1 MENTNAGIAKIL
13 IVGVGGGGGN
23 AVNSMIKAGINNVEY
38 LALNTDQQALSKLSA
53 KKMAIGEKL
62 TKGLGAG
69 ANPEVGKAAA
79 LESKEAIQNA
89 LQGVDLLFIA
99 AGMGGGTGTGAA
111 PVVAQIAKELEIL
124 TIAVVT
130 KPFNFEG
137 VRRMKNAEM
146 GIENLKGNVDSL
158 VIVQN
163 EKLNRDKNF
172 SIMDAFAKADEIL
185 LQGIRGIT
193 DIVVQDGRINLDLAD
208 IKCVMRNSGMAHM
221 GVGEGKGK
229 NKTIDAIRKAVYSP
243 LLETTIQG
251 ASSLIVNFRGGEDL
265 SLDEVT
271 TGVDL
276 VRQVISPDANVLFGV
291 AFDEEMKDEV
301 QVTLIAT
308 GFSGKGD
315 GRAAF
320 FSSEAATHVAATN
333 IQRSNAVNQPAGNG
347 NPLGSA
353 EPARDAAQ
361 QNGAPYAQQQP
372 QRAPHEQAAAPQTIS
387 GNVAVEEDPS
397 IPPFLRRMKE

>member
-1 MENTNAGIAKIL
+1 MDYTTNGGIAKIL

-23 AVNSMIKAGINNVEY
+23 AVNSMMKAGIRNVEY

-53 KKMAIGEKL
+53 KKMPIGEKL

-69 ANPEVGKAAA
+69 ANPEVGKLAA
-79 LESKEAIQNA
+79 LESKEQIQAA
-89 LQGVDLLFIA
+89 LEGVDLLFIA

-111 PVVAQIAKELEIL
+111 PVVAQLAKELEIL

-137 VRRMKNAEM
+137 ARRMKNAEL

-193 DIVVQDGRINLDLAD
+193 EIVVQDGRINLDMAD

-251 ASSLIVNFRGGEDL
+251 ASSLIVNFRGSEDL

-271 TGVDL
+271 VGVDL

-291 AFDEEMKDEV
+291 GFDENLKDEV

-308 GFSGKGD
+308 GFSGKDNGK
-315 GRAAF
+315 AAF
-320 FSSEAATHVAATN
+320 FSSEAATQVAATN
-333 IQRSNAVNQPAGNG
+333 IKMGSSTVTPVNS
-347 NPLGSA
+347 PLL
-353 EPARDAAQ
+353 Q
-361 QNGAPYAQQQP
+361 QHQQP
-372 QRAPHEQAAAPQTIS
+372 EVAQNQTTFTKPAAPEQPTIN
-387 GNVAVEEDPS
+387 GTVPVEEDPS
-397 IPPFLRRMKE
+397 IPPFLRKMRG

>member
-1 MENTNAGIAKIL
+1 MDYAPNGGIAKIM

-23 AVNSMIKAGINNVEY
+23 AVNAMMKAGIRNVEF
-38 LALNTDQQALSKLSA
+38 LALNTDQQALNKLAA

-69 ANPEVGKAAA
+69 ANPEIGREAA
-79 LESKEAIQNA
+79 LESKEKIQEA

-124 TIAVVT
+124 TVAVVT

-137 VRRMKNAEM
+137 TRRMKNAEL

-172 SIMDAFAKADEIL
+172 SIMDAFTKADEIL

-193 DIVVQDGRINLDLAD
+193 EIVVQDGRINLDLAD
-208 IKCVMRNSGMAHM
+208 VKCVMRNSGMAHM
-221 GVGEGKGK
+221 GIGEGKGK

-265 SLDEVT
+265 LLEEVT
-271 TGVDL
+271 VGVDL

-291 AFDEEMKDEV
+291 GFDPEMKDEV

-308 GFSGKGD
+308 GFSGEQNNQ
-315 GRAAF
+315 ASF
-320 FSSEAATHVAATN
+320 FSSEAATRVAATN
-333 IQRSNAVNQPAGNG
+333 VQRNNATPTQDVVR
-347 NPLGSA
+347 
-353 EPARDAAQ
+353 EPK
-361 QNGAPYAQQQP
+361 GIPTQP
-372 QRAPHEQAAAPQTIS
+372 QAQPGMAQPQSGGNIS
-387 GNVAVEEDPS
+387 GTLSVDEDPS
-397 IPPFLRRMKE
+397 VPPFLRKMRG

>member
-1 MENTNAGIAKIL
+1 MNNSATGSIAKIM

-23 AVNSMIKAGINNVEY
+23 AVNSMVKAGITNVEF
-38 LALNTDQQALSKLSA
+38 LALNTDQQALSKISA
-53 KKMAIGEKL
+53 NKMAIGEKL
-62 TKGLGAG
+62 TRGLGAG
-69 ANPEVGKAAA
+69 ADPEIGKAAA
-79 LESKEAIQNA
+79 LESKEAIQQA

-111 PVVAQIAKELEIL
+111 PIVAQIARELEIL

-137 VRRMKNAEM
+137 TRRMKNAEL
-146 GIENLKGNVDSL
+146 GIENLKGNVDAL

-163 EKLNRDKNF
+163 EKLNREKNF
-172 SIMDAFAKADEIL
+172 SIKDAFTKADEIL
-185 LQGIRGIT
+185 QQGIRGIT

-208 IKCVMRNSGMAHM
+208 VKCVMRNSGMAHM
-221 GVGEGKGK
+221 GVGDGKGK

-251 ASSLIVNFRGGEDL
+251 AASLIVNFRGGEDL
-265 SLDEVT
+265 SLDEVIV
-271 TGVDL
+271 GVDL

-291 AFDEEMKDEV
+291 GFDENLKDEV

-315 GRAAF
+315 EKAAF

-333 IQRSNAVNQPAGNG
+333 IQRNNAANTTIQQS
-347 NPLGSA
+347 PLT
-353 EPARDAAQ
+353 PPT
-361 QNGAPYAQQQP
+361 NVAPQQP
-372 QRAPHEQAAAPQTIS
+372 QQQTSYFQQQHGGTNIS
-387 GNVAVEEDPS
+387 GNVSVDEDPS
-397 IPPFLRRMKE
+397 IPPFLRKMRK

>member
-1 MENTNAGIAKIL
+1 MDYSATGSIAKIL

-23 AVNSMIKAGINNVEY
+23 AVNAMMKSGLRNVEY
-38 LALNTDQQALSKLSA
+38 LVLNTDQQALSKISA
-53 KKMAIGEKL
+53 KKMPIGEKL

-69 ANPEVGKAAA
+69 ANPEVGRQAA
-79 LESKEAIQNA
+79 LESKEQIQAA
-89 LQGVDLLFIA
+89 LEGIDLLFIA

-111 PVVAQIAKELEIL
+111 PVVAQLAKELEIL

-130 KPFNFEG
+130 KPFKFEG
-137 VRRMKNAEM
+137 TPRMRNAEM

-163 EKLNRDKNF
+163 EKLNRDNKC

-193 DIVVQDGRINLDLAD
+193 EIVVQDGRINLDMAD

-271 TGVDL
+271 IGVDL

-291 AFDEEMKDEV
+291 GFDENLKDEV

-315 GRAAF
+315 NGKAAF
-320 FSSEAATHVAATN
+320 FSSEAATQVAATN
-333 IQRSNAVNQPAGNG
+333 IKM
-347 NPLGSA
+347 GSA
-353 EPARDAAQ
+353 TVTPVNTPLMQPQQPQAEPTYSFAKPAAQ
-361 QNGAPYAQQQP
+361 QP
-372 QRAPHEQAAAPQTIS
+372 TIS
-387 GNVAVEEDPS
+387 GNVPIEEDPS
-397 IPPFLRRMKE
+397 IPPFLRKMRG

>member
-1 MENTNAGIAKIL
+1 MEYSTNGGIARIL

-23 AVNSMIKAGINNVEY
+23 AVNSMMKAGFRNVEY
-38 LALNTDQQALSKLSA
+38 IAMNTDQQALSKLAA

-69 ANPEVGKAAA
+69 ANPEVGKEAA
-79 LESKEAIQNA
+79 LESKEQIQAA
-89 LQGVDLLFIA
+89 LEGVDLLFIA

-137 VRRMKNAEM
+137 VRRMKNAEL

-193 DIVVQDGRINLDLAD
+193 EIVLQDGRINLDLAD

-251 ASSLIVNFRGGEDL
+251 ASSLIVNFRGGDDL
-265 SLDEVT
+265 SLEEVT
-271 TGVDL
+271 VGVDL

-291 AFDEEMKDEV
+291 GFDENMRDEV

-308 GFSGKGD
+308 GFSGKSD
-315 GRAAF
+315 SRSSF
-320 FSSEAATHVAATN
+320 FSSEAATNVAATN
-333 IQRSNAVNQPAGNG
+333 IKRAATAQIEAQTLSANQQSRTERVQPT
-347 NPLGSA
+347 S
-353 EPARDAAQ
+353 Q
-361 QNGAPYAQQQP
+361 SFSQQQS
-372 QRAPHEQAAAPQTIS
+372 RDSVAFS
-387 GNVAVEEDPS
+387 GNVEVDEDPS
-397 IPPFLRRMKE
+397 IPPFLRKMRG

>member
-1 MENTNAGIAKIL
+1 MEYATNGGIAKIL

-23 AVNSMIKAGINNVEY
+23 AVNAMMKSGLRNVDY
-38 LALNTDQQALSKLSA
+38 LVLNTDQQALSKISA
-53 KKMAIGEKL
+53 RKMPIGEKL

-69 ANPEVGKAAA
+69 ANPEVGRLAA
-79 LESKEAIQNA
+79 LESKEQIQEA
-89 LQGVDLLFIA
+89 LEGVDLLFIA

-111 PVVAQIAKELEIL
+111 PVVAQLAKELDIL

-130 KPFNFEG
+130 KPFKFEG
-137 VRRMKNAEM
+137 TPRMRNAEM

-193 DIVVQDGRINLDLAD
+193 EIVVQDGRINLDMAD

-251 ASSLIVNFRGGEDL
+251 ASSLIVNFRGSEDL

-271 TGVDL
+271 IGVDL

-291 AFDEEMKDEV
+291 GFDENLKDEV

-308 GFSGKGD
+308 GFSGKDSGK
-315 GRAAF
+315 AAF
-320 FSSEAATHVAATN
+320 FSSETATQVAATN
-333 IQRSNAVNQPAGNG
+333 IKM
-347 NPLGSA
+347 
-353 EPARDAAQ
+353 
-361 QNGAPYAQQQP
+361 GAPVNTPVNSPLLQP
-372 QRAPHEQAAAPQTIS
+372 QHQPEAPQPTATYSKPAAPEQPTIS
-387 GNVAVEEDPS
+387 GTVPVEEDPS
-397 IPPFLRRMKE
+397 IPPFLRKMRS

>member
-1 MENTNAGIAKIL
+1 MEYSNNGSVAKIM

-23 AVNSMIKAGINNVEY
+23 AVNAMMKAGVNNVDF
-38 LALNTDQQALSKLSA
+38 LVLNTDQQALSKITCRT
-53 KKMAIGEKL
+53 MAIGEKL

-79 LESKEAIQNA
+79 LESKDQIQQM

-124 TIAVVT
+124 TVAVVT

-137 VRRMKNAEM
+137 TRRMKNAEA

-193 DIVVQDGRINLDLAD
+193 EIVVQDGRINLDLAD
-208 IKCVMRNSGMAHM
+208 VKCVMRNSGMAHM
-221 GVGEGKGK
+221 GIGEGKGK

-265 SLDEVT
+265 TLDEVT

-276 VRQVISPDANVLFGV
+276 VRQVISPEANVLFGV
-291 AFDEEMKDEV
+291 GFDEALKDEV

-308 GFSGKGD
+308 GFSGGND
-315 GRAAF
+315 ESASF
-320 FSSEAATHVAATN
+320 FSSEAATRVAATT
-333 IQRSNAVNQPAGNG
+333 IQRQNVTSNPVAPQPQGGFGAPVQQPAQPAAFGQPTSPAPVNG
-347 NPLGSA
+347 
-353 EPARDAAQ
+353 
-361 QNGAPYAQQQP
+361 
-372 QRAPHEQAAAPQTIS
+372 TIP
-387 GNVAVEEDPS
+387 VEEDPS
-397 IPPFLRRMKE
+397 IPPFLRRMK

>member
-1 MENTNAGIAKIL
+1 MEYTSGGIAKIL

-23 AVNSMIKAGINNVEY
+23 AVNSMMKAGIRNVEY

-53 KKMAIGEKL
+53 KKMPIGEKL

-69 ANPEVGKAAA
+69 ANPEVGRLAA
-79 LESKEAIQNA
+79 LESKDKIQNA

-111 PVVAQIAKELEIL
+111 PIVAQIAKELEIL

-137 VRRMKNAEM
+137 FKRMKNAEM

-163 EKLNRDKNF
+163 EKLNRDKNC

-193 DIVVQDGRINLDLAD
+193 EIVVQDGRINLDLAD

-291 AFDEEMKDEV
+291 GFDENMKDEV

-308 GFSGKGD
+308 GFSGRND
-315 GRAAF
+315 GKATF
-320 FSSEAATHVAATN
+320 FSSEAATQVAATN
-333 IQRSNAVNQPAGNG
+333 IQRSNSVGQPSTQSTVPPRERTVTEAQT
-347 NPLGSA
+347 PSA
-353 EPARDAAQ
+353 TEQPKRD
-361 QNGAPYAQQQP
+361 NSG
-372 QRAPHEQAAAPQTIS
+372 IS
-387 GNVAVEEDPS
+387 ANVTVEEDPT
-397 IPPFLRRMKE
+397 IPPFLRKMRG

>member
-1 MENTNAGIAKIL
+1 MDYVPNGGIAKIM

-23 AVNSMIKAGINNVEY
+23 AVNAMMKAGIRNVEF
-38 LALNTDQQALSKLSA
+38 LAMNTDQQALAKLTA
-53 KKMAIGEKL
+53 QKMPIGEKL

-69 ANPEVGKAAA
+69 ANPEVGRAAA
-79 LESKEAIQNA
+79 LESKEKIQAA

-124 TIAVVT
+124 TVAVVT

-137 VRRMKNAEM
+137 TRRMKNAEL

-172 SIMDAFAKADEIL
+172 SIMDAFTKADEIL

-193 DIVVQDGRINLDLAD
+193 EIVVQDGRINLDLAD
-208 IKCVMRNSGMAHM
+208 VKCVMRNSGMAHM
-221 GVGEGKGK
+221 GIGEGKGK

-251 ASSLIVNFRGGEDL
+251 AASLIVNFRGGEDL
-265 SLDEVT
+265 LLEEVT
-271 TGVDL
+271 VGVDL

-291 AFDEEMKDEV
+291 GFDPEMKDEV

-308 GFSGKGD
+308 GFSGGGD
-315 GRAAF
+315 SATTF
-320 FSSEAATHVAATN
+320 FSSEAATRVAATN
-333 IQRSNAVNQPAGNG
+333 VQRNNAATVT
-347 NPLGSA
+347 
-353 EPARDAAQ
+353 EAAP
-361 QNGAPYAQQQP
+361 NLQQP
-372 QRAPHEQAAAPQTIS
+372 VPPMSGQNAQPVNPMSKAPQPSNISGTIS
-387 GNVAVEEDPS
+387 VEEDPS
-397 IPPFLRRMKE
+397 VPPFLRKMRG

>member
-1 MENTNAGIAKIL
+1 METNPNGIAKIM
-13 IVGVGGGGGN
+13 IIGVGGGGGN
-23 AVNSMIKAGINNVEY
+23 AVNAMIKAGIKNVEF
-38 LALNTDQQALSKLSA
+38 LALNTDQQALTKLA
-53 KKMAIGEKL
+53 ANQMPIGEKV
-62 TKGLGAG
+62 TRGLGAG
-69 ANPEVGKAAA
+69 ANPEVGREAA
-79 LESKEAIQNA
+79 LESKDKIQEA

-111 PVVAQIAKELEIL
+111 PIVAQIAKELGIL

-137 VRRMKNAEM
+137 IRRMKNAEL

-172 SIMDAFAKADEIL
+172 SIMDAFTKADEIL

-208 IKCVMRNSGMAHM
+208 IKSVMRNSGMAHM
-221 GVGEGKGK
+221 GIGEGRGK

-265 SLDEVT
+265 LLDEITV
-271 TGVDL
+271 GVDL
-276 VRQVISPDANVLFGV
+276 VRQVISPEANVMFGV
-291 AFDEEMKDEV
+291 AFDPQMKDEV

-308 GFSGKGD
+308 GFNGGPNNQTS
-315 GRAAF
+315 F
-320 FSSEAATHVAATN
+320 FSSEAATNVAANNLQRGAAATEAARPRTSTN
-333 IQRSNAVNQPAGNG
+333 PF
-347 NPLGSA
+347 PT
-353 EPARDAAQ
+353 AQ
-361 QNGAPYAQQQP
+361 QNPAMDNRSPVDGGS
-372 QRAPHEQAAAPQTIS
+372 IS
-387 GNVAVEEDPS
+387 GTLSVDEDPS
-397 IPPFLRRMKE
+397 IPPFLRKMRG

>member
-1 MENTNAGIAKIL
+1 MEFDFTGNIAKIL

-23 AVNSMIKAGINNVEY
+23 AVNSMMKAGIRNVEY

-53 KKMAIGEKL
+53 KKMPIGEKL

-79 LESKEAIQNA
+79 LESKEKIQAA

-130 KPFNFEG
+130 KPFIFEG
-137 VRRMKNAEM
+137 TRRMKNAEL

-221 GVGEGKGK
+221 GVGDGKGK

-251 ASSLIVNFRGGEDL
+251 ASSLIVNFRGGDDL

-276 VRQVISPDANVLFGV
+276 VRQVISADANVLFGV
-291 AFDEEMKDEV
+291 GFDENMKDEV

-308 GFSGKGD
+308 GFSANNNGGGK
-315 GRAAF
+315 AAF

-333 IQRSNAVNQPAGNG
+333 IQRTNAVNQQPVSQ
-347 NPLGSA
+347 NPLGM
-353 EPARDAAQ
+353 
-361 QNGAPYAQQQP
+361 QQP
-372 QRAPHEQAAAPQTIS
+372 AVERQQPTQTYVPQQSSEQSPLS
-387 GNVAVEEDPS
+387 GNVSIEEDPK
-397 IPPFLRRMKE
+397 IPPFLRKMRG

>member
-1 MENTNAGIAKIL
+1 MDYQSNNGVAKIM

-23 AVNSMIKAGINNVEY
+23 AVNAMVKSGIKNVEF
-38 LALNTDQQALSKLSA
+38 LTMNTDQQALSKISA

-69 ANPEVGKAAA
+69 ANPEVGRLAAE
-79 LESKEAIQNA
+79 ESKEQIQNA

-111 PVVAQIAKELEIL
+111 PVVARIAKELEIL

-137 VRRMKNAEM
+137 TRRMKNAEL

-163 EKLNRDKNF
+163 EKLNKEKNF

-193 DIVVQDGRINLDLAD
+193 EIVVQEGRINLDLAD
-208 IKCVMRNSGMAHM
+208 VKCVMRNSGMAHM

-251 ASSLIVNFRGGEDL
+251 AASLIVNFRGGEDL
-265 SLDEVT
+265 SLEEVI

-291 AFDEEMKDEV
+291 GFDDEMKDEV

-308 GFSGKGD
+308 GFNGAGNDKTT
-315 GRAAF
+315 F
-320 FSSEAATHVAATN
+320 FSSEAATRVAATN
-333 IQRSNAVNQPAGNG
+333 LQRNTRADATVATT
-347 NPLGSA
+347 NPV
-353 EPARDAAQ
+353 AQ
-361 QNGAPYAQQQP
+361 QPVTTQPYFAPAD
-372 QRAPHEQAAAPQTIS
+372 EESNIS
-387 GNVAVEEDPS
+387 GTLTVEEDPS
-397 IPPFLRRMKE
+397 VPPFLRKLHN

>member
-1 MENTNAGIAKIL
+1 MDYTNNGSVAKIM

-23 AVNSMIKAGINNVEY
+23 AVNAMMKAGVNNVDF
-38 LALNTDQQALSKLSA
+38 LVLNTDQQALSKITCRT
-53 KKMAIGEKL
+53 MAIGEKL

-79 LESKEAIQNA
+79 LESKDQIQQM

-124 TIAVVT
+124 TVAVVT

-137 VRRMKNAEM
+137 TRRMKNAEA

-193 DIVVQDGRINLDLAD
+193 EIVVQDGRINLDLAD
-208 IKCVMRNSGMAHM
+208 VKCVMRNSGMAHM
-221 GVGEGKGK
+221 GIGEGKGK

-265 SLDEVT
+265 TLDEVT

-276 VRQVISPDANVLFGV
+276 VRQVISPEANVLFGV
-291 AFDEEMKDEV
+291 GFDEALKDEV

-308 GFSGKGD
+308 GFSGGND
-315 GRAAF
+315 ESASF
-320 FSSEAATHVAATN
+320 FSSEAATRVAATT
-333 IQRSNAVNQPAGNG
+333 IQRQNVTSNPVAPQPQGGFGVSPVQQPAQPAAFGQPTSPAPVNG
-347 NPLGSA
+347 
-353 EPARDAAQ
+353 
-361 QNGAPYAQQQP
+361 
-372 QRAPHEQAAAPQTIS
+372 TIP
-387 GNVAVEEDPS
+387 VEEDPS
-397 IPPFLRRMKE
+397 IPPFLRRMK

>member
-1 MENTNAGIAKIL
+1 MEFDYNGNIAKIL

-23 AVNSMIKAGINNVEY
+23 AVNSLTKAGIRQVEY

-53 KKMAIGEKL
+53 KKMPIGEKL

-79 LESKEAIQNA
+79 LESKEKIQAA

-111 PVVAQIAKELEIL
+111 PIVAQIAKELEIL

-130 KPFNFEG
+130 KPFVFEG
-137 VRRMKNAEM
+137 TRRMKNAEM
-146 GIENLKGNVDSL
+146 GIEALKGNVDSL

-251 ASSLIVNFRGGEDL
+251 ASALIVNFRGGDDL

-271 TGVDL
+271 TGVEL

-291 AFDEEMKDEV
+291 GFDENMKDEV

-308 GFSGKGD
+308 GFSGKDNG
-315 GRAAF
+315 GKATF

-333 IQRSNAVNQPAGNG
+333 IQRSNAVNQPTLQS
-347 NPLGSA
+347 PIGS
-353 EPARDAAQ
+353 EQPTTQRTQTTQTYTPQ
-361 QNGAPYAQQQP
+361 QGG
-372 QRAPHEQAAAPQTIS
+372 EQGHLS
-387 GNVAVEEDPS
+387 GNITIDEDPK
-397 IPPFLRRMKE
+397 IPPFLRKMRG

>member
-1 MENTNAGIAKIL
+1 MDYNSNNNNIAKIM

-23 AVNSMIKAGINNVEY
+23 AVNSMMKAGIRNVEY
-38 LALNTDQQALSKLSA
+38 LVMNTDQQALSKLGA
-53 KKMAIGEKL
+53 KKMPIGEML

-69 ANPEVGKAAA
+69 ADPEIGKAAA
-79 LESKEAIQNA
+79 LESKEKIQEA

-111 PVVAQIAKELEIL
+111 PVVAQIARELEIL

-137 VRRMKNAEM
+137 MRRMKNAEM
-146 GIENLKGNVDSL
+146 GINNLKGNVDAL

-193 DIVVQDGRINLDLAD
+193 EIVVQDGRINLDLAD
-208 IKCVMRNSGMAHM
+208 VKCVMRNSGMAHM
-221 GVGEGKGK
+221 GIGEGHGK

-251 ASSLIVNFRGGEDL
+251 ASSLIVNFRGGDDL
-265 SLDEVT
+265 TLDEVT

-291 AFDEEMKDEV
+291 GFDENMKDEV

-308 GFSGKGD
+308 GFSGGNDSK
-315 GRAAF
+315 AAF
-320 FSSEAATHVAATN
+320 FSSETATN
-333 IQRSNAVNQPAGNG
+333 VQASAIKRNSVTTES
-347 NPLGSA
+347 PLGASPVIPTQPVA
-353 EPARDAAQ
+353 KPPVSQPIETPAIA
-361 QNGAPYAQQQP
+361 G
-372 QRAPHEQAAAPQTIS
+372 TIP
-387 GNVAVEEDPS
+387 VDDDPT
-397 IPPFLRRMKE
+397 IPPFLRKMRS

>member
-1 MENTNAGIAKIL
+1 M
-13 IVGVGGGGGN
+13 
-23 AVNSMIKAGINNVEY
+23 
-38 LALNTDQQALSKLSA
+38 
-53 KKMAIGEKL
+53 
-62 TKGLGAG
+62 
-69 ANPEVGKAAA
+69 
-79 LESKEAIQNA
+79 
-89 LQGVDLLFIA
+89 LFIA

-130 KPFNFEG
+130 KPFKFEG
-137 VRRMKNAEM
+137 TPRMRNAEL

-193 DIVVQDGRINLDLAD
+193 EIVVQDGRINLDMAD

-271 TGVDL
+271 VGVDL

-291 AFDEEMKDEV
+291 GFDENMKDEV

-308 GFSGKGD
+308 GFSGQD
-315 GRAAF
+315 GGKAAF
-320 FSSEAATHVAATN
+320 FSSEAATQVAATN
-333 IQRSNAVNQPAGNG
+333 IKMGSTVNTPANS
-347 NPLGSA
+347 PLL
-353 EPARDAAQ
+353 R
-361 QNGAPYAQQQP
+361 QQQP
-372 QRAPHEQAAAPQTIS
+372 QAQPSQPAVSSPSAPEQPPIS
-387 GNVAVEEDPS
+387 GTITVEEDPS
-397 IPPFLRRMKE
+397 IPPFLRKMRG

>member
-1 MENTNAGIAKIL
+1 MDNMNGSIAKIM

-23 AVNSMIKAGINNVEY
+23 AVNAMMKSGIRNVEF
-38 LALNTDQQALSKLSA
+38 LALNTDQQALSKLAA
-53 KKMAIGEKL
+53 KKMPIGEKL

-79 LESKEAIQNA
+79 LESKEKIQSA

-137 VRRMKNAEM
+137 TRRMKNAEL
-146 GIENLKGNVDSL
+146 GIENLKGNVDAL

-172 SIMDAFAKADEIL
+172 SIMDAFTKADEIL

-208 IKCVMRNSGMAHM
+208 VKCVMRNSGMAHM
-221 GVGEGKGK
+221 GVGDGKGK

-265 SLDEVT
+265 SLDEVIV
-271 TGVDL
+271 GVDL

-291 AFDEEMKDEV
+291 GFDENMKDEV

-308 GFSGKGD
+308 GFSGKND
-315 GRAAF
+315 DKASF

-333 IQRSNAVNQPAGNG
+333 IQRNNVTGANGKPQGAATLQTQSTVGNSSSYFPAGG
-347 NPLGSA
+347 
-353 EPARDAAQ
+353 E
-361 QNGAPYAQQQP
+361 
-372 QRAPHEQAAAPQTIS
+372 QRPIS
-387 GNVAVEEDPS
+387 GTVSVDEDPS
-397 IPPFLRRMKE
+397 ILPFLRKMRG

>member
-1 MENTNAGIAKIL
+1 MEYSTDSNVAKIM
-13 IVGVGGGGGN
+13 IIGVGGGGGN
-23 AVNSMIKAGINNVEY
+23 AVNAMIKSGIKNVDF
-38 LALNTDQQALSKLSA
+38 LALNTDKQALSKLSC
-53 KKMAIGEKL
+53 KTMAIGEKL

-69 ANPEVGKAAA
+69 ANPDVGKAAA
-79 LESKEAIQNA
+79 EESAGSIQKALE
-89 LQGVDLLFIA
+89 GVDLVFIA

-111 PVVAQIAKELEIL
+111 PVIAKIARELEIL

-137 VRRMKNAEM
+137 VRRMKNAEI
-146 GIENLKGNVDSL
+146 GIENLKGNVDAL

-193 DIVVQDGRINLDLAD
+193 EIVVQEGRINLDLAD
-208 IKCVMRNSGMAHM
+208 VKCVMRNSGMAHM
-221 GVGEGKGK
+221 GIGEGTGK

-265 SLDEVT
+265 TLDEVT
-271 TGVDL
+271 VGVEL
-276 VRQVISPDANVLFGV
+276 VKQVIAADANVLFGV
-291 AFDEEMKDEV
+291 AIDKGMKDSV

-308 GFSGKGD
+308 GFSGGND
-315 GRAAF
+315 SGVAF
-320 FSSEAATHVAATN
+320 FRSEAATQVAATN
-333 IQRSNAVNQPAGNG
+333 LRNSVPASLPN
-347 NPLGSA
+347 
-353 EPARDAAQ
+353 AQ
-361 QNGAPYAQQQP
+361 QPKNTVP
-372 QRAPHEQAAAPQTIS
+372 QAPQTYFPPQSEQPPINGTVS
-387 GNVAVEEDPS
+387 FDQDPS
-397 IPPFLRRMKE
+397 IPPFLKKMRG

>member
-1 MENTNAGIAKIL
+1 MDYNFNTNGNIAKIM

-23 AVNSMIKAGINNVEY
+23 AVNSMIKAGISNVKY
-38 LALNTDQQALSKLSA
+38 LVLNTDQQALSKLNA
-53 KKMAIGEKL
+53 DKLAIGEKL

-69 ANPEVGKAAA
+69 ADPNIGREAAI
-79 LESKEAIQNA
+79 ESKEQIKEV

-111 PVVAQIAKELEIL
+111 PVVAEIAKEMEIL

-137 VRRMKNAEM
+137 VRRMRNAEI
-146 GIENLKGNVDSL
+146 GIENLKGNVDAL

-193 DIVVQDGRINLDLAD
+193 EIVVQDGRINLDLAD
-208 IKCVMRNSGMAHM
+208 VKCVMRNSGMAHM
-221 GVGEGKGK
+221 GIGEGTGK

-251 ASSLIVNFRGGEDL
+251 ASSLIVNFRGGDDL
-265 SLDEVT
+265 TLDEVT

-291 AFDEEMKDEV
+291 GFDENMKDEV

-308 GFSGKGD
+308 GFQGGQDSTD
-315 GRAAF
+315 TF
-320 FSSEAATHVAATN
+320 FNNEKSTNNVANNIRTN
-333 IQRSNAVNQPAGNG
+333 NSNPVVTTNPIVGNTI
-347 NPLGSA
+347 P
-353 EPARDAAQ
+353 Q
-361 QNGAPYAQQQP
+361 TTVVQQQP
-372 QRAPHEQAAAPQTIS
+372 APKQEQTNLA
-387 GNVAVEEDPS
+387 GNIPVTNDS
-397 IPPFLRRMKE
+397 NIPPFLRRMNNNNNQ

>member
-1 MENTNAGIAKIL
+1 MMDNMNGSVAKIM

-23 AVNSMIKAGINNVEY
+23 AVNAMMKAGIHNVEFM
-38 LALNTDQQALSKLSA
+38 ALNTDQQALSKLSA
-53 KKMAIGEKL
+53 KKMQIGDKL

-79 LESKEAIQNA
+79 LESKEAIQSA

-137 VRRMKNAEM
+137 TRRMKNAEL
-146 GIENLKGNVDSL
+146 GIENLKGNVDAL

-208 IKCVMRNSGMAHM
+208 VKCVMRNSGMAHM

-251 ASSLIVNFRGGEDL
+251 AASLIVNFRGGEDL
-265 SLDEVT
+265 SLDEVIV
-271 TGVDL
+271 GVDL

-291 AFDEEMKDEV
+291 GFDENMKDEV

-315 GRAAF
+315 DKAAF

-333 IQRSNAVNQPAGNG
+333 IQRNNVTGTT
-347 NPLGSA
+347 
-353 EPARDAAQ
+353 
-361 QNGAPYAQQQP
+361 
-372 QRAPHEQAAAPQTIS
+372 QRQLQGQGVAPQTETVSSSAYFPSRNNEPQINGTVS
-387 GNVAVEEDPS
+387 VEEDPS
-397 IPPFLRRMKE
+397 IPPFLRKMRG

>member
-1 MENTNAGIAKIL
+1 MEYSTDSNVAKIM
-13 IVGVGGGGGN
+13 IIGVGGGGGN
-23 AVNSMIKAGINNVEY
+23 AVNAMIKAGIKNVEF
-38 LALNTDQQALSKLSA
+38 LALNTDKQALSKLSC
-53 KKMAIGEKL
+53 KTMAIGEKL

-69 ANPEVGKAAA
+69 ANPDVGKAAA
-79 LESKEAIQNA
+79 EESTSAIQQA
-89 LQGVDLLFIA
+89 LEGVDLVFIA

-111 PVVAQIAKELEIL
+111 PVIAKIARELEIL

-146 GIENLKGNVDSL
+146 GIENLKGNVDAL

-163 EKLNRDKNF
+163 EKLNKDKNF
-172 SIMDAFAKADEIL
+172 SIMDAFSKADEIL

-208 IKCVMRNSGMAHM
+208 VKCVMRNSGMAHM
-221 GVGEGKGK
+221 GIGEGTGK

-265 SLDEVT
+265 TLDEVT
-271 TGVDL
+271 VGVEL
-276 VRQVISPDANVLFGV
+276 VKQVIASDANVLFGV
-291 AFDEEMKDEV
+291 GFDKAMKDSV

-308 GFSGKGD
+308 GFSGGSESKV
-315 GRAAF
+315 AF
-320 FSSEAATHVAATN
+320 FSSEAATQVAATN
-333 IQRSNAVNQPAGNG
+333 LRNSVPSNN
-347 NPLGSA
+347 
-353 EPARDAAQ
+353 
-361 QNGAPYAQQQP
+361 QQQTASSSQQQSAGYFP
-372 QRAPHEQAAAPQTIS
+372 SRGGEQPSINGTIS
-387 GNVAVEEDPS
+387 VDDDPS
-397 IPPFLRRMKE
+397 IPPFLKKMRG